1 MGNTFGN
8 AKKKAEEAVSGVET
22 RGKELKARAENM
34 MPTPKTQ
41 TGGKKRRRGRKSKK
55 RRKTHRRTTKHRR
68 RTHKRRKRGR
78 R

>member
-8 AKKKAEEAVSGVET
+8 AEKKAKAAVGEFKTSATDMEQ
-22 RGKELKARAENM
+22 RAKN
-34 MPTPKTQ
+34 Q
-41 TGGKKRRRGRKSKK
+41 LGGKKRRRGRKSKK

>member
-1 MGNTFGN
+1 MFGN
-8 AKKKAEEAVSGVET
+8 VKEKAKAAAGKFKTGVTDMAHSAEDRVHS
-22 RGKELKARAENM
+22 EL
-34 MPTPKTQ
+34 Q